1 MSRSRPASS
10 PASPLRLSLIAG
22 LALASSVLL
31 APSLAQAKP
40 AKAQGAAEKAEK
52 GETASTGVGLIEIH
66 GTPSEEPKPLAWLLG
81 SDEHPT
87 LRQIIEL
94 FKDAQEDKNL
104 KAFVVRLRDATLS
117 RTQAEEIGQA
127 MQRLRDAGKKV
138 HLFAD
143 NYEATEL
150 VLGTSADEIII
161 QAGGGVS
168 LPGMHMEEMFLAD
181 TMAWAGVVPQMVQVG
196 DYKGANEQYM
206 RSAPSPAWD
215 QNINGLL
222 DSLYG
227 NMRDRL
233 KNGRKLDD
241 ARLDEAM
248 RQNWM
253 ALAETGRKTGLIDA
267 VVDLPALTEH
277 LKAAYATDI
286 SWSNYE
292 VASTKGKLDGN
303 PLTMFSKLMSRPSN
317 TPTREAVAI
326 VHVNGPIIDGE
337 SESGGFMSGSSVGS
351 ATIRRA
357 LEEILDEDL
366 VKGVIIR
373 IDSPGGSAIASE
385 VMWQGVQRVRKNKPV
400 WVSVGSMAASG
411 GYYTAVAAEKIYV
424 NPSSIVGS
432 IGVVG
437 GKIAMGGLYDK
448 AKVHVTERSRG
459 PLGDMFSSTK
469 PWSEQQQQMVR
480 EKMTETYNLFASRVS
495 AGRSGID
502 LSKTAEGRL
511 FTGEQAVKNNM
522 ADKVGGLDDCITDLA
537 LSLKLEDG
545 EYQII
550 EYPGPKALSDVLG
563 GMLGGSAAAPNLT
576 GPGGLAEKAGPAMLR
591 GVVKEMVGERHASQL
606 ADQME
611 AFMQLR
617 NEPVIL
623 ALPRAVIVR

>member
-1 MSRSRPASS
+1 
-10 PASPLRLSLIAG
+10 
-22 LALASSVLL
+22 
-31 APSLAQAKP
+31 
-40 AKAQGAAEKAEK
+40 
-52 GETASTGVGLIEIH
+52 
-66 GTPSEEPKPLAWLLG
+66 
-81 SDEHPT
+81 
-87 LRQIIEL
+87 
-94 FKDAQEDKNL
+94 
-104 KAFVVRLRDATLS
+104 
-117 RTQAEEIGQA
+117 
-127 MQRLRDAGKKV
+127 
-138 HLFAD
+138 
-143 NYEATEL
+143 
-150 VLGTSADEIII
+150 
-161 QAGGGVS
+161 
-168 LPGMHMEEMFLAD
+168 
-181 TMAWAGVVPQMVQVG
+181 
-196 DYKGANEQYM
+196 
-206 RSAPSPAWD
+206 
-215 QNINGLL
+215 
-222 DSLYG
+222 
-227 NMRDRL
+227 
-233 KNGRKLDD
+233 
-241 ARLDEAM
+241 
-248 RQNWM
+248 
-253 ALAETGRKTGLIDA
+253 
-267 VVDLPALTEH
+267 
-277 LKAAYATDI
+277 
-286 SWSNYE
+286 
-292 VASTKGKLDGN
+292 
-303 PLTMFSKLMSRPSN
+303 
-317 TPTREAVAI
+317 
-326 VHVNGPIIDGE
+326 
-337 SESGGFMSGSSVGS
+337 
-351 ATIRRA
+351 
-357 LEEILDEDL
+357 
-366 VKGVIIR
+366 
-373 IDSPGGSAIASE
+373 
-385 VMWQGVQRVRKNKPV
+385 
-400 WVSVGSMAASG
+400 MAASG

-495 AGRSGID
+495 AGRGGID

>member
-1 MSRSRPASS
+1 MSRSRLASF
-10 PASPLRLSLIAG
+10 PASPFRLSLIAG
-22 LALASSVLL
+22 LALASGVFVLPVR
-31 APSLAQAKP
+31 ADTKP
-40 AKAQGAAEKAEK
+40 HKAAAAEKEAKDTEK
-52 GETASTGVGLIEIH
+52 ASTGIGLIEIH

-81 SDEHPT
+81 SDDHPT
-87 LRQIIEL
+87 LRQIIDL
-94 FKDAQEDKNL
+94 FKDAQEDKDL

-127 MQRLRDAGKKV
+127 MQRLRDTGKKV

-150 VLGTSADEIII
+150 VLGSYADEIII

-215 QNINGLL
+215 QNINSLL
-222 DSLYG
+222 DALYG

-233 KNGRKLDD
+233 KAGRKMDD
-241 ARLDEAM
+241 SKLDEAM

-277 LKAAYATDI
+277 LEAAYKTDI

-292 VASTKGKLDGN
+292 VESTKGKLDGN
-303 PLTMFSKLMSRPSN
+303 PLTIFSKLMSQPSN
-317 TPTREAVAI
+317 TPTREAIAI
-326 VHVNGPIIDGE
+326 VHVNGPIVDGE
-337 SESGGFMSGSSVGS
+337 SESGGFMSGASVGS

-357 LEEILDEDL
+357 LEEILEEDL
-366 VKGVIIR
+366 VKGVIVR

-385 VMWQGVQRVRKNKPV
+385 VMWQGVQRVRKDKPV

-448 AKVHVTERSRG
+448 AKVHITERSRG

-469 PWSEQQQQMVR
+469 PWTDQQQQMVR
-480 EKMTETYNLFASRVS
+480 DKMTETYTLFTSRVS
-495 AGRSGID
+495 AGRSGIE
-502 LSKTAEGRL
+502 LAKTAEGRL
-511 FTGEQAVKNNM
+511 FTGEQAVKNRM
-522 ADKVGGLDDCITDLA
+522 ADKVGSLDDCLTDLA
-537 LSLKLEDG
+537 STLKLEDG

-550 EYPGPKALSDVLG
+550 EYPGPKALGEVLG
-563 GMLGGSAAAPNLT
+563 
-576 GPGGLAEKAGPAMLR
+576 
-591 GVVKEMVGERHASQL
+591 
-606 ADQME
+606 
-611 AFMQLR
+611 
-617 NEPVIL
+617 
-623 ALPRAVIVR
+623 

>member
-1 MSRSRPASS
+1 MSRSRFASL
-10 PASPLRLSLIAG
+10 PASPFRLSLIAG
-22 LALASSVLL
+22 LALASGVFVSPVR
-31 APSLAQAKP
+31 ADAKP
-40 AKAQGAAEKAEK
+40 QKAAAAEKEAKDTEK
-52 GETASTGVGLIEIH
+52 ASTGIGLIEIH

-81 SDEHPT
+81 SDDHPT
-87 LRQIIEL
+87 LRQIIDL
-94 FKDAQEDKNL
+94 FKDAQEDKDL

-150 VLGTSADEIII
+150 VLGSYADEIII

-215 QNINGLL
+215 QNINSLL
-222 DSLYG
+222 DALYG

-233 KNGRKLDD
+233 KAGRKMDDSKLDN
-241 ARLDEAM
+241 AM

-267 VVDLPALTEH
+267 VVDLPALTMH
-277 LKAAYATDI
+277 LESAYKTDI

-292 VASTKGKLDGN
+292 VESTKGKLDGN
-303 PLTMFSKLMSRPSN
+303 PLTMFSKLMSQPSN
-317 TPTREAVAI
+317 TPTREAIAI
-326 VHVNGPIIDGE
+326 VHVNGPIVDGE
-337 SESGGFMSGSSVGS
+337 SESGGFMSGASVGS

-366 VKGVIIR
+366 VKGVIVR

-385 VMWQGVQRVRKNKPV
+385 VMWQGVQRVRKDKPV

-448 AKVHVTERSRG
+448 AKVHITERSRG

-469 PWSEQQQQMVR
+469 PWTDQQQQMVR
-480 EKMTETYNLFASRVS
+480 EKMTETYTLFTSRVS
-495 AGRSGID
+495 AGRSGIE
-502 LSKTAEGRL
+502 LAKTAEGRL
-511 FTGEQAVKNNM
+511 FTGEQAVKNKM
-522 ADKVGGLDDCITDLA
+522 ADKVGSLDDCLTDLA
-537 LSLKLEDG
+537 STLKLEDG

-550 EYPGPKALSDVLG
+550 EYPGPKALGEVLG

-576 GPGGLAEKAGPAMLR
+576 GPGGLAEQAGPAMLR
-591 GVVKEMVGERHASQL
+591 GIVKEMVGEKHASQL

-611 AFMQLR
+611 AFMQLKK
-617 NEPVIL
+617 EPVIL
-623 ALPRAVIVR
+623 ALPRAVIVK

>member
-1 MSRSRPASS
+1 MSRSRFASL
-10 PASPLRLSLIAG
+10 PASPFRVSLVVG
-22 LALASSVLL
+22 LALASGVFVSPVL
-31 APSLAQAKP
+31 ANAKP
-40 AKAQGAAEKAEK
+40 HKAAAAEKEDKGAEK
-52 GETASTGVGLIEIH
+52 ASTGIGLIEIH

-81 SDEHPT
+81 SDDHPT
-87 LRQIIEL
+87 LRQIIDL
-94 FKDAQEDKNL
+94 FKDAQEDKDL
-104 KAFVVRLRDATLS
+104 RAFVVRLRDATLS

-150 VLGTSADEIII
+150 VLGSYADEIII

-215 QNINGLL
+215 QNINSLL
-222 DSLYG
+222 DALYG

-233 KNGRKLDD
+233 KAGRKMDD
-241 ARLDEAM
+241 SKLDEAM

-277 LKAAYATDI
+277 LEAAYKTDI

-292 VASTKGKLDGN
+292 VESTKGKLDGN
-303 PLTMFSKLMSRPSN
+303 PLTMFSKLMSQPSN
-317 TPTREAVAI
+317 TPTREAIAI
-326 VHVNGPIIDGE
+326 VHVNGPIVDGE
-337 SESGGFMSGSSVGS
+337 SESGGFMSGASVGS

-366 VKGVIIR
+366 IKGVIVR

-385 VMWQGVQRVRKNKPV
+385 VMWQGVQRVRKDKPV

-448 AKVHVTERSRG
+448 AKVHITERSRG

-469 PWSEQQQQMVR
+469 PWTDQQQQMVR
-480 EKMTETYNLFASRVS
+480 EKMTETYTLFTSRVS
-495 AGRSGID
+495 AGRNGIE
-502 LSKTAEGRL
+502 LAKTAEGRL
-511 FTGEQAVKNNM
+511 FTGEQAVKNKM
-522 ADKVGGLDDCITDLA
+522 ADKVGSLDDCLTDLA
-537 LSLKLEDG
+537 SALKLEDG

-550 EYPGPKALSDVLG
+550 EYPGPKALGEVLG
-563 GMLGGSAAAPNLT
+563 GMLGGSAAAPTIT
-576 GPGGLAEKAGPAMLR
+576 GPGGLAEQAGPAMLR
-591 GVVKEMVGERHASQL
+591 GIVKEMVGEKHASQL

-611 AFMQLR
+611 AFMQLKK
-617 NEPVIL
+617 EPVIL
-623 ALPRAVIVR
+623 ALPRAVMVK